1 MEIENVIDG
10 TPVGVLAAALEKA
23 VVLVEAPDR
32 EALRQVAGGLGS
44 FQSAAEDP
52 RPFVEALGR
61 AITSLSGQAREI
73 VTQTILTTSAE
84 SALGSDEYRLPRT
97 LRARRR

>member
-1 MEIENVIDG
+1 M
-10 TPVGVLAAALEKA
+10 LAAALEKA
-23 VVLVEAPDR
+23 VVLVGAPDR
-32 EALRQVAGGLGS
+32 ETLRQVACGLGS

-61 AITSLSGQAREI
+61 AIVGLSPPAREI
-73 VTQTILTTSAE
+73 VTQTILTTSTE